1 MRDIKIFN
9 MSQHSA
15 PQYNEVIYS
24 SKPYVLYG
32 DDNLYPNYLI
42 SLLNRSGK
50 HNAIVKTKASM
61 IGGNGLDT
69 NGLSNEALIF
79 IRNPYNK
86 LTLDEISARIAYDL
100 EVFGAFA
107 LCITWAKNKT
117 TIAEIQYV
125 NPSNVRIG
133 KEEKNGVPTYFV
145 SADWSNERLC
155 PPVEFCGFNT
165 NYRKGKQILYVK
177 EYRPGAEFYSMPN
190 YISGVNWISL
200 EYEVSSYHLNS
211 VINGF
216 HPSMMISM
224 VEGIPN
230 EEEMDTTIKTLRKQY
245 ESAVNAGKVFFTF
258 TDGPDKAPILTP
270 IEPNSSDE
278 RFIQLNKEITQGI
291 MVAHQV
297 VSPALFGV
305 TTEGSLGDKNN
316 MIDGLQIFQAQYIDT
331 KQKLIEDVLNKLA
344 RVNGIQDTL
353 TLNKYQI
360 KFSGE
365 VSVGDMMSIIQST
378 LPVEQKVNILISYG
392 YTEEEAKKIN
402 GI

>member
-32 DDNLYPNYLI
+32 DDNNYPNYLI
-42 SLLNRSGK
+42 SLLNSSGK

-61 IGGNGLDT
+61 IGGNGLDR

-100 EVFGAFA
+100 EVFGAFT

-117 TIAEIQYV
+117 TIAEIQYI

-133 KEEKNGVPTYFV
+133 KEDVNGVPTYFV
-145 SADWSNERLC
+145 SSDWNNERVC
-155 PPVEFCGFNT
+155 PPVEFAGFNT
-165 NYRKGKQILYVK
+165 NVRKGKQILYVK
-177 EYRPGAEFYSMPN
+177 EYVVGSEFYGHPG
-190 YISGVNWISL
+190 YLAGVNWISL
-200 EYEVSSYHLNS
+200 EYEVSTYHLNS

-216 HPSMMISM
+216 HPSMMINM

-230 EEEMDTTIKTLRKQY
+230 EEEMDETIRTLRKQY

-258 TDGPDKAPILTP
+258 TDGQDKAPILTP
-270 IEPNSSDE
+270 IEPNNSDE
-278 RFIQLNKEITQGI
+278 RFISLNKEITQGI

-316 MIDGLQIFQAQYIDT
+316 LIDSLQIFQAQYIDP
-331 KQKLIEDVLNKLA
+331 KQKLIEDILNKLA
-344 RVNGIQDTL
+344 RINNIQDNIV
-353 TLNKYQI
+353 LNTYQI
-360 KFSGE
+360 KFNGEISSGE
-365 VSVGDMMSIIQST
+365 MLSILEST
-378 LPVEQKVNILISYG
+378 LSSQQKINILMSYG
-392 YTEEEAKKIN
+392 YTEDTAKKIVLA
-402 GI
+402 